1 MNLPSLSK
9 CLRALTSWRKW
20 LLVVVAAALLVAILS
35 RDRDSGSSV
44 VAVDVWVNT
53 NGIAT
58 ILGVPLGQ
66 GPVRDITLRT
76 LSRAKVPVRV
86 CIAGTSGVGWDTNYG
101 QTISAITRA
110 GLIPTNKPPVPSPY
124 E

>member
-9 CLRALTSWRKW
+9 CSAALPSWRKW
-20 LLVVVAAALLVAILS
+20 TLILVVAAFLVAILS
-35 RDRDSGSSV
+35 RHSDSGSSV
-44 VAVDVWVNT
+44 VGVEVWVNT

-58 ILGVPLGQ
+58 ILGIPLGQ

-86 CIAGTSGVGWDTNYG
+86 CVAGTSGVGWETNFG
-101 QTISAITRA
+101 LTMSAITKA
-110 GLIPTNKPPVPSPY
+110 GLIPTNKPPGRSPY